1 MALTKDFRDTVMAR
15 VKRDP
20 VFRGELIIEA
30 TNALL
35 ERECF
40 ESPFEVK

>member
-1 MALTKDFRDTVMAR
+1 MALTRDFRDRVMAR

-20 VFRGELIIEA
+20 VCRGELIIEA

-35 ERECF
+35 EGDIETGG
-40 ESPFEVK
+40 SAA